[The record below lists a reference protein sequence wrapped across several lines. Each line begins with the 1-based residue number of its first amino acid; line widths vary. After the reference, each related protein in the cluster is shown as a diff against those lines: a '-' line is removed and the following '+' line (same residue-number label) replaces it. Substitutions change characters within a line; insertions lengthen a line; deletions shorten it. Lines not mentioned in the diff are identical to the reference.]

1 MQPTLTGQKR
11 KMPKLTDHRVEIW
24 VGSEHVRRTEMIR
37 TDELIRR
44 ATSPM
49 ASWSYRQPAD
59 LHQGS
64 SKRTRGADLGR
75 KPKTPNARKYEGRRL
90 AVALTALSGLLALLV
105 APASPASATSVSTQG
120 SPAAAT
126 EQAQVSQLEAEIAT
140 EGTAL
145 QQLVARSNQA
155 QAHLAALQRSL
166 VEGQAQLRSDRAGE
180 AAAAA
185 KLRAVALYEY
195 VNGSKSLEDTLT
207 GSGSLEAK
215 ADAAMVETEYVTAA
229 GVNVNDAIHAL
240 SADEKQV
247 SETQARTKALAGAAT
262 QAVSTLD
269 ADRQAAQQALDA
281 EQSTLAQAK
290 GNLAL
295 LLAQSQNQ
303 QSSAQQADES
313 TLASQARA
321 AQVAQAGASQP
332 APPQGASPAVDAA
345 VGPQPA
351 PPGLTTPPSAPAPP
365 KVPVATP
372 PPAPTPTAAPT
383 TATTTV
389 PVTTTPVTT
398 PTLNLD
404 QAPAP
409 VAPSPGSYSNP
420 LRSVQALY
428 PERVDQGVDYSGYGP
443 IYAIGDGVV
452 LSVTN
457 SGWPDG
463 TFIAYR
469 LTDGPAAGLTV
480 YAAEDI
486 LPSVTI
492 GEQVTSST
500 VLGTMFEGPNGIE
513 TGWASYA
520 GTGATMAWGAGQFGG
535 SNSTAF
541 GYNFSQLLSSLAA
554 PPGVLQN
561 DPATGNLPPEWPQ
574 W

>member
-1 MQPTLTGQKR
+1 
-11 KMPKLTDHRVEIW
+11 
-24 VGSEHVRRTEMIR
+24 
-37 TDELIRR
+37 
-44 ATSPM
+44 M
-49 ASWSYRQPAD
+49 ASWSDRRPAG
-59 LHQGS
+59 LHQRP
-64 SKRTRGADLGR
+64 SKRVRGARQGPIPR
-75 KPKTPNARKYEGRRL
+75 TPSARSYGVRRL
-90 AVALTALSGLLALLV
+90 AVALTAVSGLLVLLV
-105 APASPASATSVSTQG
+105 APASPASASGVATPG
-120 SPAAAT
+120 GPAALST
-126 EQAQVSQLEAEIAT
+126 EQAQVSQLEAEIAN

-155 QAHLAALQRSL
+155 QARLAALQRSL
-166 VEGQAQLRSDRAGE
+166 AAQQKQLSSDRAGE

-195 VNGSKSLEDTLT
+195 VNGSKSLQDTLA

-215 ADAAMVETEYVTAA
+215 ADAAMIETEYVAAA
-229 GVNVNDAIHAL
+229 GVNVNDAIRAL
-240 SADEKQV
+240 SADEKRV
-247 SETQARTKALAGAAT
+247 SESQTRTKALAGAAAE
-262 QAVSTLD
+262 AVSTLG

-281 EQSTLAQAK
+281 EQSTLSQVK
-290 GNLAL
+290 GNLAF
-295 LLAQSQNQ
+295 LLAQVQEQ
-303 QSSAQQADES
+303 QSAAQQADEA

-321 AQVAQAGASQP
+321 AQAAQALQSRTGSQQGGSSAGA
-332 APPQGASPAVDAA
+332 APVADA

-351 PPGLTTPPSAPAPP
+351 PPNATAPP
-365 KVPVATP
+365 EVPVATP
-372 PPAPTPTAAPT
+372 PPVATPTVATTTTAATTVPPTTAPPVTAAP
-383 TATTTV
+383 V
-389 PVTTTPVTT
+389 MT

-409 VAPSPGSYSNP
+409 VLPSPGAYSNP

-428 PERVDQGVDYSGYGP
+428 PERVDQGVDYSGYGT

-486 LPSVTI
+486 LPSVTV
-492 GEQVTSST
+492 GEQVTPST
-500 VLGTMFEGPNGIE
+500 VLGTMFEGPDGIE

-520 GTGATMAWGAGQFGG
+520 GTGATMAWGAGQFDG

-541 GYNFSQLLSSLAA
+541 GYNFSQLLSSLGA

-561 DPATGNLPPEWPQ
+561 DPATGNLPPGWPQ